1 MATGSDDAADASI
14 CIGCGLCC
22 DGTLL
27 SYLAVS
33 DDSDLGLPL
42 RVLGVELIYEADP
55 PVFALP
61 CPAVRDGC
69 CTVFDAHRPH
79 ACSQFAC
86 RLLLAHEAGEV
97 ERTTARRA
105 IVDARDA
112 QRRDQVALDALLD
125 RWFR

>member
-1 MATGSDDAADASI
+1 MATASDDPAASI

-27 SYLAVS
+27 AYLAVS
-33 DDSDLGLPL
+33 DESDLGLPL

-79 ACSQFAC
+79 ACAQFAC
-86 RLLLAHEAGEV
+86 RLLRAHDDGTV
-97 ERTTARRA
+97 DRTTALAAIADTLAARA
-105 IVDARDA
+105 HGDADELAR
-112 QRRDQVALDALLD
+112 LLD